1 MITSVKQAKALA
13 EKFNAL
19 ETDIKRLAFIKENND
34 SLKVVLDN
42 DWTGVQF
49 HLIAVDDTEQ
59 EDAIA
64 NIQLND
70 FDEYFGWADGVFE
83 LFKFAGIYAES
94 V

>member
-19 ETDIKRLAFIKENND
+19 KTDIERLTFIKENSS

-42 DWTGVQF
+42 DWSGVQF
-49 HLIAVDDTEQ
+49 HYIAVDDVEQ

-70 FDEYFGWADGVFE
+70 FDEFHGWSDGVFK
-83 LFKFAGIYAES
+83 LFEFIGIFAES
-94 V
+94 A